1 MMFYAPQ
8 RIGISMVSMN
18 MGGIRGSN
26 FGWRL
31 DCKSKTYG
39 QTSETKSKLEADDVH
54 RGNIRSNMGKS
65 SYMIY
70 EYEMSYSY
78 VK

>member
-1 MMFYAPQ
+1 
-8 RIGISMVSMN
+8 MVSMN